1 MKGVIIIIRPVIYK
15 GSKTRYFV
23 TSEGDV
29 YNDKGHKMALKENE
43 DGYLVLKIFVDGK
56 AVYPGVHTLVATAFI
71 PNPDNLPVVGH
82 KDNNKSNNS
91 LDNLYWTTVQEN
103 TQKAFD
109 DGLAVNAKSYE
120 DSQSKEVIVFDLHMN
135 EIARYGSI
143 SECSRELGVSK
154 NAISGQ
160 CNGDM
165 KTKPR
170 CGYYFK
176 FAN

>member
-71 PNPDNLPVVGH
+71 PNPDNLPQVNHIDGDKTNNCVNNLEWVTA
-82 KDNNKSNNS
+82 KDNVRHSILTGLRSNTLDCETVERICQIMETGEYTQNQIAEMFNIPRHTITGIKNKVVWTYIS
-91 LDNLYWTTVQEN
+91 DNYNIEN
-103 TQKAFD
+103 
-109 DGLAVNAKSYE
+109 
-120 DSQSKEVIVFDLHMN
+120 
-135 EIARYGSI
+135 
-143 SECSRELGVSK
+143 C
-154 NAISGQ
+154 
-160 CNGDM
+160 
-165 KTKPR
+165 KTF
-170 CGYYFK
+170 Y
-176 FAN
+176 